1 MHVTKNMKSPKI
13 NVIPIIGITFIF
25 FITFRPL
32 SALSPSFSVI
42 SEADMALGRSCLFA
56 NTNKMASLSSSS
68 SNYQRYEKSL
78 SNTIYQETYNRLET
92 KVFYFCKQIL
102 CFSWKYNDKYK
113 HSFHQSKC
121 KISYSL

>member
-1 MHVTKNMKSPKI
+1 MFKIMHVTQNMKSPKI
-13 NVIPIIGITFIF
+13 NEIPI
-25 FITFRPL
+25 ITFRPL

-78 SNTIYQETYNRLET
+78 SNTVYQETYNRLET

>member
-1 MHVTKNMKSPKI
+1 MKSQKI
-13 NVIPIIGITFIF
+13 NVIPI
-25 FITFRPL
+25 ITFRPL

-78 SNTIYQETYNRLET
+78 SNTNSKETYN
-92 KVFYFCKQIL
+92 
-102 CFSWKYNDKYK
+102 KYIISANKSCVSVGNIMTSIK
-113 HSFHQSKC
+113 HSFH
-121 KISYSL
+121 